1 MKHLL
6 KSLLFNI
13 LLFPLITYGQTA
25 KKEIHVHEGSEIIE
39 RISRDG
45 FYVEI
50 ELDKA
55 TVEKAWDKKVREY
68 GKTDLL
74 KNYTVVKQ
82 ANITSVCTNGNIY
95 SSVSTSGKGT
105 KVFWAIEDI
114 NGYVTSKH
122 GNHQTAKK
130 ILEDFARQMYVE
142 DINHQIA
149 AAELALQQSAKVQ
162 EKTIKE
168 SEQIS
173 KNIEKNKQE
182 KLDLDAAMLKNGEN
196 AKLLEQ
202 EKLNNIESQKAAAIE
217 VEKMKK
223 ALEHVKGKL
232 NQF

>member
-1 MKHLL
+1 MNNLL
-6 KSLLFNI
+6 KSLLFNL
-13 LLFPLITYGQTA
+13 LLFPLITYSQTV
-25 KKEIHVHEGSEIIE
+25 KKDIHAHESAEIIE

-45 FYVEI
+45 FYIEI

-68 GKTDLL
+68 GKYDLL

-82 ANITSVCTNGNIY
+82 ANIPSLCSNGNLY
-95 SSVSTSGKGT
+95 SSVSSTGKGT

-114 NGYVTSKH
+114 NGYVTSKQ
-122 GNHQTAKK
+122 GNYQTAKK
-130 ILEDFARQMYVE
+130 ILEDFARQLYVE

-162 EKTIKE
+162 EKTMKE
-168 SEQIS
+168 SEQIL
-173 KNIEKNKQE
+173 KNIDKNKQE
-182 KLDLDAAMLKNGEN
+182 KLDLDAAMLKNGEQF
-196 AKLLEQ
+196 KILEQ